1 MARGTASYSIYF
13 FGFVFALGIH
23 LGVGFLLSLSK
34 QSPHPSLT
42 GKQDYYI
49 KAELYPVA
57 DLQNKKEDNSKK
69 GDEREEEK
77 VLQASQ
83 LEDAPVK
90 AEQETIEKEIVS
102 ALQAFSNKTE
112 TTEFLGAAREKT
124 RNNKTPTDFLL
135 DLDRALLNEER
146 LWEAKTEREKV
157 LAYVANIQDRIVR
170 KWSRPPSARNGM
182 RCLLRVVL
190 LPTGEVLQ
198 ASVEESSGNE
208 AFDNSAVRA
217 VFRASDL
224 PVPEDNFLFEKSF
237 REFTLLFRPDD
248 LRL

>member
-1 MARGTASYSIYF
+1 MARGTASYNIYF
-13 FGFVFALGIH
+13 FGFVFALSIH
-23 LGVGFLLSLSK
+23 LGVGFLLSLSN
-34 QSPHPSLT
+34 QSPHLPLT

-49 KAELYPVA
+49 KAELYPVPY
-57 DLQNKKEDNSKK
+57 LQNKKEEISKK
-69 GDEREEEK
+69 DYEREEEK
-77 VLQASQ
+77 VHQASP

-90 AEQETIEKEIVS
+90 AEQEIIEKEIVS
-102 ALQAFSNKTE
+102 TQQALSNTTG
-112 TTEFLGAAREKT
+112 TTEFPAVAREKT
-124 RNNKTPTDFLL
+124 GNNKTPTDFLL

-170 KWSRPPSARNGM
+170 KWSRPPTARNGM

-198 ASVEESSGNE
+198 ASVEETSGNE
-208 AFDNSAVRA
+208 AFDKSAVRA
-217 VFRASDL
+217 VFRASNL
-224 PVPEDNFLFEKSF
+224 PVPDDNFLFEKSF

>member
-13 FGFVFALGIH
+13 FGFVFALAIH
-23 LGVGFLLSLSK
+23 LGVGFLLSLSN
-34 QSPHPSLT
+34 QSRHLSLT

-49 KAELYPVA
+49 KAELYPIA
-57 DLQNKKEDNSKK
+57 DLQNKKEDSSKK

-102 ALQAFSNKTE
+102 ALQAVSNKTE

-124 RNNKTPTDFLL
+124 GKNKTPTDFLL

-182 RCLLRVVL
+182 RCLLRVAL

-198 ASVEESSGNE
+198 VSVEETSGNE

-217 VFRASDL
+217 VFRASNL

>member
-1 MARGTASYSIYF
+1 MARGTASYNIYF
-13 FGFVFALGIH
+13 FGFVFALAIH
-23 LGVGFLLSLSK
+23 ICVGFLLSFSSDNP
-34 QSPHPSLT
+34 QISLT

-49 KAELYPVA
+49 KAELYPLA
-57 DLQNKKEDNSKK
+57 DLQSKKENNNRK
-69 GDEREEEK
+69 EEQEIP
-77 VLQASQ
+77 QARQ
-83 LEDAPVK
+83 LGEASDK
-90 AEQETIEKEIVS
+90 AEQKKIEKEIVS
-102 ALQAFSNKTE
+102 EHQALSNATA
-112 TTEFLGAAREKT
+112 TTESLGVAGEKRT
-124 RNNKTPTDFLL
+124 NDTLPTDFLS

-146 LWEAKTEREKV
+146 LWEAKTERDQL
-157 LAYVANIQDRIVR
+157 LAFVADIQDRIVR
-170 KWSRPPSARNGM
+170 KWSRPPTARNGM

-217 VFRASDL
+217 VFRASNL
-224 PVPEDNFLFEKSF
+224 PVPEDNYLFEKNF